1 MAAVT
6 VLAAQFIP
14 ECYSLSWMV
23 CRDLADLTCSEWR
36 RSVAV
41 TVSGKE
47 ARSQKF
53 LTKVRP

>member
-1 MAAVT
+1 MVAVT
-6 VLAAQFIP
+6 VPVAQFIP
-14 ECYSLSWMV
+14 ESYLLSWMV
-23 CRDLADLTCSEWR
+23 RRDLADLTCSERR

-47 ARSQKF
+47 VGSQKF